1 MLKVAMWTALACLA
15 AVIAFLV
22 ATVRIVDPAPADPVA
37 PVMAPGQMPGQR
49 PGVSSVAR
57 NPALAVPVAGVDRAA
72 LTSHWGDARGDGDGD
87 GGGARAHEGLDIM
100 APGGTPVLAVADG
113 VVEKLYFSEG
123 GGGVSL
129 YQRSADGG
137 WVYYYAH
144 LAGYAP
150 GVVEGRRVARGD
162 TIGYVGD
169 TGNAGA
175 GNHHLHFGVSMMR
188 AGERWHEGKPVDPY
202 PLLAGTRSSR

>member
-49 PGVSSVAR
+49 PVASSVAR

-72 LTSHWGDARGDGDGD
+72 LTSHWGDARGDGD
-87 GGGARAHEGLDIM
+87 GARAHEGLDIM